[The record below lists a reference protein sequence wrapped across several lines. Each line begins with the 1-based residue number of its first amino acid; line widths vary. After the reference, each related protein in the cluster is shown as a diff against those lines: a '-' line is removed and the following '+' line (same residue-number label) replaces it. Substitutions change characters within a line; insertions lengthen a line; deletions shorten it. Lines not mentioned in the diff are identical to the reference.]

1 MGPQWND
8 SCNPAPSSTS
18 GAYWPVAGAGN
29 ARSCGF
35 RLALTL
41 LAVLPP
47 ATIAAEDVRVEA
59 ARAGAAVAVSAHA
72 SVKAPLATIW
82 STLTDYERLPEFVP
96 GMKRSRII
104 GRRGP
109 AAIVEQDGEAG
120 FLIFRFPIHVVV
132 ESAEYPPNLI
142 TIHVVRGNLRQLE
155 GQYRIEQGASAEEHV
170 LHWSGTIEPDTMLP
184 AFITVPLMRANI
196 EDQFAGMVREIKR
209 RNEVRPRKVAP
220 DSDK

>member
-1 MGPQWND
+1 MSPQLSD
-8 SCNPAPSSTS
+8 PCNPAPSSTP
-18 GAYWPVAGAGN
+18 GVFQPVADDGN
-29 ARSCGF
+29 ALPRGIRF
-35 RLALTL
+35 ALTL
-41 LAVLPP
+41 LAFLPP
-47 ATIAAEDVRVEA
+47 VAIAAEDVRVEA
-59 ARAGAAVAVSAHA
+59 ARAGAAVAVSAQA
-72 SVKAPLATIW
+72 SVKAPLAIIW

-120 FLIFRFPIHVVV
+120 FLIFKFPIHVVV

-155 GQYRIEQGASAEEHV
+155 GQYRIERGASAEEHV

-209 RNEVRPRKVAP
+209 RNEARAKKVAP

>member
-1 MGPQWND
+1 MDPRLRVSGT
-8 SCNPAPSSTS
+8 PAPGSIL
-18 GAYWPVAGAGN
+18 GACRAMTGDGN
-29 ARSCGF
+29 GLSLGLG
-35 RLALTL
+35 LAL
-41 LAVLPP
+41 LACLQS
-47 ATIAAEDVRVEA
+47 AAVAAGDVHVEA
-59 ARAGAAVAVSAHA
+59 ARAGTAVAVSAQA
-72 SVKAPLATIW
+72 SLKAPLAIIW
-82 STLTDYERLPEFVP
+82 STLTDYERLPDFVP

-120 FLIFRFPIHVVV
+120 FLIFSFPIHVVV

-155 GQYRIEQGASAEEHV
+155 GQYRIERGASADEYV

-196 EDQFAGMVREIKR
+196 EEQFAGMVREIKR
-209 RNEVRPRKVAP
+209 RYEARPKEGLP
-220 DSDK
+220 GGDK